1 VLYNVSGGK
10 MYKGAG
16 SGTVVCT
23 WSGDRLSAV
32 ELAAT
37 VWFVEHPY

>member
-1 VLYNVSGGK
+1 
-10 MYKGAG
+10 
-16 SGTVVCT
+16 VVCN